1 MVAPKTATAVPK
13 KPAAATAA
21 RTVVDAVKPATQAE
35 TSNKTVPIMINTA
48 DNKNSVGGAGVAGQQ
63 DIALE
68 KSNSLIYLGA
78 AQTAN
83 QSGTSAAA
91 AQQAVGEV
99 DRVKQMGELSQQE
112 RKQLRLARFGKGK
125 DQIPGLQEAATT
137 IEALELIEEQKRK
150 KLERAERFG
159 IVTKEL
165 SEKRIKERQE
175 RFGIQTKES
184 IEAKKQERMKRMR

>member
-1 MVAPKTATAVPK
+1 
-13 KPAAATAA
+13 
-21 RTVVDAVKPATQAE
+21 
-35 TSNKTVPIMINTA
+35 MINTA
-48 DNKNSVGGAGVAGQQ
+48 DNQKIVGSGAGAAGQPQ
-63 DIALE
+63 LE
-68 KSNSLIYLGA
+68 KGNSLIYLGA

-83 QSGTSAAA
+83 QAGASAEQPA
-91 AQQAVGEV
+91 GEV

-112 RKQLRLARFGKGK
+112 RKQLRQARFGVGK

-150 KLERAERFG
+150 KMERAERFG

-184 IEAKKQERMKRMR
+184 IEAKKQERMKRFGAM